1 MPRGS
6 EDQPGRAA
14 NDMTS
19 AVLSLFTL
27 PVAAALV
34 REGRVVAVNEPFSR
48 LLGWCEGAP
57 LADIF
62 GDRRGREWWNGGA
75 AVDREAAEIALRRR
89 DGGMVPARVAASSL
103 GSASLL
109 VAVDL
114 SDFDRRIEQ
123 ERRKTEAVERAAKS
137 RMRFFAAASHD
148 LRQPLQALALFISVL
163 ERYVGREG
171 ANVLSAAKTSLHS
184 MEEMF
189 DALLDMSRIDAG
201 ILEPHPAVF
210 MINDVLEQLELEF
223 APQAMQAGL
232 ELRVVAS
239 SAAVRSDA
247 AMLTRILRNFLSNA
261 VRYSARGRI
270 LMGCRPSGNHLR
282 IEVWDTGPGV
292 SEELRDRIFEEFF
305 RGPGTD
311 TGGQPGVGLGLAI
324 VQRVATVLGHR
335 LGIRSHPGRGSMF
348 SVTVPRAL
356 DSDVDADERAAGG
369 EASTPDLAG
378 RTVVVIDD
386 DPQVLT
392 GLRLLLEGWGCRSVV
407 APDAETAV
415 RELGEQAL
423 RPDVILADLRL
434 GGDTC
439 GVAAINRIREAA
451 QDEVPA
457 LLLTGDT
464 DAGALQELTPG
475 QFPRLTKPIA
485 PARLAVVLA
494 EALGRRG
501 TKN

>member
-1 MPRGS
+1 
-6 EDQPGRAA
+6 
-14 NDMTS
+14 MTNPD
-19 AVLSLFTL
+19 LSLTTL
-27 PVAAALV
+27 PLPAALV
-34 REGRVVAVNEPFSR
+34 REGRVVAVNEPFRR

-57 LADIF
+57 LANVF
-62 GDRRGREWWNGGA
+62 GDRRGRDWWNEGEVVERGP
-75 AVDREAAEIALRRR
+75 AEIPLRRR
-89 DGGMVPARVAASSL
+89 DGGMVLARVAASLL
-103 GSASLL
+103 GNTSLL
-109 VAVDL
+109 VVDDL
-114 SDFDRRIEQ
+114 SDLDSRIEL

-148 LRQPLQALALFISVL
+148 LRQPLQALALFMSVL
-163 ERYVGREG
+163 ERHVGREG
-171 ANVLSAAKTSLHS
+171 TNVLSAAKTSLHS

-201 ILEPHPAVF
+201 ILEPRPAVF

-223 APQAMQAGL
+223 DPQAMQAGL
-232 ELRVVAS
+232 QLRVVAS

-261 VRYSARGRI
+261 VRYTARGRI

-305 RGPGTD
+305 RGPGAD
-311 TGGQPGVGLGLAI
+311 TNGRPGVGLGLAI
-324 VQRVATVLGHR
+324 AQRVATVLGHR

-356 DSDVDADERAAGG
+356 DTDVDSGG
-369 EASTPDLAG
+369 EAADEALVPDLAG
-378 RTVVVIDD
+378 HTVVVIDD

-392 GLRLLLEGWGCRSVV
+392 GLRLLLEEWGCRAVV

-415 RELGEQAL
+415 RQLGEPAL

-434 GGDTC
+434 GGDMC
-439 GVAAINRIREAA
+439 GVAAIERIWEAV

-464 DAGALQELTPG
+464 NAGALQELSPG
-475 QFPRLTKPIA
+475 QFPRLTKPIK
-485 PARLAVVLA
+485 PARLAIVLA

-501 TKN
+501 T